1 MRIASCASAHCGAGV
16 AVLLLCTAV
25 STIGAQSNA
34 IVVRAGTL
42 IDGSGGDP
50 IRNAVIVIEGERIT
64 AVGTNV
70 REPNGARVID
80 LSAHTVLP
88 GFIDAH
94 THMLGPT
101 LGEPGWENALVRE
114 TAADFALRGVQNAR
128 KTIDAGFT
136 TVRNVGAGF
145 FSDVSLRD
153 AINKGYVVGPRMQVS
168 AHALG
173 ITGGHCDVN
182 GFVPNVFGREPGF
195 REGVANGR
203 DEIFKAIRYQVKYGA
218 DVIKICATGG
228 VLSEGDSVGVQ
239 QYTDEELRD
248 VVEAAHMVER
258 SVAAHAH
265 GTVGIKAAVRAGVT
279 SVEHGS
285 ILDDEAVRLMVEHD
299 TYLVPTL
306 MAGAMVM
313 QLVDAGVLTG
323 ERADKATAIAPL
335 MRHSF
340 KLAVDGGVKVALGT
354 DAGVFPHG
362 QNGREFALMVEYG
375 MIPMQAIVAGTQNAA
390 DLLGWGDRIGG
401 VAAGRYA
408 DIVAVEGNP
417 LQDITVLQRVVFV
430 MKGGEVMKYE
440 ERPTS

>member
-16 AVLLLCTAV
+16 AALLLCTAV

-34 IVVRAGTL
+34 IVIRAGTL

-70 REPNGARVID
+70 RELNGARVID

-128 KTIDAGFT
+128 KTLDAGFT
-136 TVRNVGAGF
+136 TVRNVGARL

-375 MIPMQAIVAGTQNAA
+375 MIPMQAIVTGTQNAA

>member
-1 MRIASCASAHCGAGV
+1 
-16 AVLLLCTAV
+16 
-25 STIGAQSNA
+25 
-34 IVVRAGTL
+34 
-42 IDGSGGDP
+42 
-50 IRNAVIVIEGERIT
+50 
-64 AVGTNV
+64 
-70 REPNGARVID
+70 
-80 LSAHTVLP
+80 
-88 GFIDAH
+88 
-94 THMLGPT
+94 
-101 LGEPGWENALVRE
+101 
-114 TAADFALRGVQNAR
+114 
-128 KTIDAGFT
+128 
-136 TVRNVGAGF
+136 
-145 FSDVSLRD
+145 
-153 AINKGYVVGPRMQVS
+153 
-168 AHALG
+168 
-173 ITGGHCDVN
+173 
-182 GFVPNVFGREPGF
+182 
-195 REGVANGR
+195 
-203 DEIFKAIRYQVKYGA
+203 
-218 DVIKICATGG
+218 
-228 VLSEGDSVGVQ
+228 
-239 QYTDEELRD
+239 
-248 VVEAAHMVER
+248 
-258 SVAAHAH
+258 
-265 GTVGIKAAVRAGVT
+265 
-279 SVEHGS
+279 
-285 ILDDEAVRLMVEHD
+285 MVEHD